1 MLCAP
6 YRKNAE
12 TTSVQRRWSISV
24 LQENPKANVSVCE
37 TGGFD
42 TLNEISLT
50 EDVENDQ
57 GKNYEKTCGI
67 LNSNFKGLCICTCCI
82 AEKVKRCGHGGP
94 ELTAG
99 KKEAFCV
106 GKEGVDIEDVSPLP
120 CESKDKYRDQ
130 HRTGNRKNDLEEGLE
145 YTVTVDEGGFFKF
158 IRNAAVV
165 AAHKEDKQTVLER
178 ETRQR
183 EKDQRNVGVV
193 NTLRHTERSVQ
204 TGSFKK
210 SEYIKIDE
218 LLNERRSEDLVR
230 NDHRK
235 HYEKEYKIAAFE
247 FKFRKTVTYECCN
260 EHLDNRANCGKEEG
274 GRS

>member
-1 MLCAP
+1 MLLHTAEEKRTDDQRHKGAGRYLFCKKI
-6 YRKNAE
+6 RKQ
-12 TTSVQRRWSISV
+12 T
-24 LQENPKANVSVCE
+24 VSVCE

-67 LNSNFKGLCICTCCI
+67 LNGNFKGLSIRACSFT
-82 AEKVKRCGHGGP
+82 EKVKRFGHGGP
-94 ELTAG
+94 EFAAG

-165 AAHKEDKQTVLER
+165 AAHKEDKQTVLEC

-183 EKDQRNVGVV
+183 EKDQRNVSVV
-193 NTLRHTERSVQ
+193 NTLRQAERSVQ
-204 TGSFKK
+204 TGCFKK
-210 SEYIKIDE
+210 SEYIEIDE
-218 LLNERRSEDLVR
+218 LLNERGSKDLMR
-230 NDHRK
+230 NDHRQ
-235 HYEKEYKIAAFE
+235 HNEEEYEIAAFE
-247 FKFRKTVTYECCN
+247 FELRKAVTNKAADECLKKC
-260 EHLDNRANCGKEEG
+260 A
-274 GRS
+274 